1 MKVLP
6 IAYQKQWGVNYS
18 INDKRRDF
26 MSDNNKKVEEKAAEI
41 IQATETQTVKPAAA
55 EDKEFKK
62 KKSTTWE
69 RNQRK
74 WGWAFILPTM
84 IGIIVLNLWPIVQ
97 TIYQSFCKVGSFGD
111 SSFAGFAN
119 YKKMFADPEVWQSLL
134 NTFKY
139 AIIEVPFSI
148 AIALILAVFLNR
160 KMHGRTIYRAIFF
173 LPMVVPFV
181 WMTLTAFK
189 TVTEATSV
197 SPFVIFP
204 SQWRTDAFTTVWNNM
219 NFLVLYKNTLLL
231 IFFRVV
237 CACLTATLAGYAF
250 ARLKF
255 KGRDFMFSLIL
266 FQMMIPSQIFI
277 IPQFLMISKMGMTN
291 TMFALVFPGIV
302 TAFGTFLLKQA
313 YMGLPGDLEEAA
325 RLDGCNIPKT
335 FVFVMAPLARSS
347 MVALGI
353 FTAVFAF
360 KDLMWPLVVNSSA
373 NKMPLSAALATMQGQ
388 YQSNYPQLM
397 AASLISCIPMIVIY
411 LIFQKQ
417 FVEGIATSG
426 GKL

>member
-1 MKVLP
+1 MTR
-6 IAYQKQWGVNYS
+6 GVQF
-18 INDKRRDF
+18 KRR
-26 MSDNNKKVEEKAAEI
+26 MQRLLIHLILI
-41 IQATETQTVKPAAA
+41 I
-55 EDKEFKK
+55 
-62 KKSTTWE
+62 
-69 RNQRK
+69 
-74 WGWAFILPTM
+74 
-84 IGIIVLNLWPIVQ
+84 
-97 TIYQSFCKVGSFGD
+97 
-111 SSFAGFAN
+111 
-119 YKKMFADPEVWQSLL
+119 
-134 NTFKY
+134 
-139 AIIEVPFSI
+139 FSI
-148 AIALILAVFLNR
+148 IMI
-160 KMHGRTIYRAIFF
+160 
-173 LPMVVPFV
+173 VPFV

-277 IPQFLMISKMGMTN
+277 IPQFLMISKMGLTN

-373 NKMPLSAALATMQGQ
+373 NKMPLSASSCNNAGTVSVQLSTADGCISYIMYTNDRYIPDIPEAVRRRYCNIRWKALKKVKEDIIYDHRVTSVTDATLVKYIVNTKYLRCCRRRAKRLPCVCSKIYRKYEVFAMLQT
-388 YQSNYPQLM
+388 PREAPLM
-397 AASLISCIPMIVIY
+397 RLFQNIS
-411 LIFQKQ
+411 
-417 FVEGIATSG
+417 
-426 GKL
+426 

>member
-55 EDKEFKK
+55 ENKEFKK

-148 AIALILAVFLNR
+148 AIALILAVFLCLSAVGCDKGKEADN
-160 KMHGRTIYRAIFF
+160 
-173 LPMVVPFV
+173 
-181 WMTLTAFK
+181 TASDNGG
-189 TVTEATSV
+189 ELDMADLDD
-197 SPFVIFP
+197 I
-204 SQWRTDAFTTVWNNM
+204 D
-219 NFLVLYKNTLLL
+219 
-231 IFFRVV
+231 
-237 CACLTATLAGYAF
+237 
-250 ARLKF
+250 
-255 KGRDFMFSLIL
+255 
-266 FQMMIPSQIFI
+266 
-277 IPQFLMISKMGMTN
+277 IS
-291 TMFALVFPGIV
+291 
-302 TAFGTFLLKQA
+302 
-313 YMGLPGDLEEAA
+313 
-325 RLDGCNIPKT
+325 LDGTVSDDGTSGGSGGSKNPVKEINAKDRLSVFGNIPKKLRGTSVT
-335 FVFVMAPLARSS
+335 FAHWGDEGGEEYVK
-347 MVALGI
+347 VAKELTLSGS
-353 FTAVFAF
+353 FTTNVNTPQTLQLRLLPIR
-360 KDLMWPLVVNSSA
+360 DLTL
-373 NKMPLSAALATMQGQ
+373 
-388 YQSNYPQLM
+388 
-397 AASLISCIPMIVIY
+397 
-411 LIFQKQ
+411 
-417 FVEGIATSG
+417 
-426 GKL
+426 

>member
-1 MKVLP
+1 MTR
-6 IAYQKQWGVNYS
+6 GVQF
-18 INDKRRDF
+18 KRR
-26 MSDNNKKVEEKAAEI
+26 MQRLLIHLILI
-41 IQATETQTVKPAAA
+41 I
-55 EDKEFKK
+55 
-62 KKSTTWE
+62 
-69 RNQRK
+69 
-74 WGWAFILPTM
+74 
-84 IGIIVLNLWPIVQ
+84 
-97 TIYQSFCKVGSFGD
+97 
-111 SSFAGFAN
+111 
-119 YKKMFADPEVWQSLL
+119 
-134 NTFKY
+134 
-139 AIIEVPFSI
+139 FSI
-148 AIALILAVFLNR
+148 IMI
-160 KMHGRTIYRAIFF
+160 
-173 LPMVVPFV
+173 VPFV

-325 RLDGCNIPKT
+325 RLDGCN
-335 FVFVMAPLARSS
+335 
-347 MVALGI
+347 GI